1 MKKYKYPVEFIIAA
15 APLSNR
21 GVPKGGRDTG
31 GYTKIDLMRSLNY
44 KVQFFI
50 QSLRMRLKAFLL
62 RLGCHFISSWYVI
75 KSGCICPT
83 GQVVKLNHIYA
94 YEDNEQVDIVRLT
107 DIHFER
113 GYLYCSL
120 FFFSKNQIITVRHTL
135 MKGTKAIWRLL
146 DNREFDEKMSIRLWN
161 EVNEEVELLE
171 FDF

>member
-1 MKKYKYPVEFIIAA
+1 
-15 APLSNR
+15 
-21 GVPKGGRDTG
+21 
-31 GYTKIDLMRSLNY
+31 MRTLNY

-50 QSLRMRLKAFLL
+50 LRLRMNLKALFL
-62 RLGCHFISSWYVI
+62 RLGCHFISSWYFI
-75 KSGCICPT
+75 KSECICTT
-83 GQVVKLNHIYA
+83 GQVVKLNHIYT

-120 FFFSKNQIITVRHTL
+120 FFFSRNQIITLRHTL
-135 MKGTKAIWRLL
+135 MKGTKVIWRLL